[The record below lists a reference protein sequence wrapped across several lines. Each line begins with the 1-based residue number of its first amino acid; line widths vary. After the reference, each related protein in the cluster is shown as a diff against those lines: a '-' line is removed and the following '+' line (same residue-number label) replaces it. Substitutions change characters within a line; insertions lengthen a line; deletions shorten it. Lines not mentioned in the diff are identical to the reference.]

1 MTVVEAWRK
10 YTHRVV
16 VEPKEAGKGDLGRM
30 HDPFQKPMHY
40 CDYGAAPIRAFADG
54 VKWRTQTYRKIKKV
68 WRKDDL
74 LMPKQPF
81 SRELRNAARLG
92 VSEFGRYAGTK
103 KPDEGEEGE
112 GGKGAEAAEGEE
124 GAAKDKEKD
133 PNNRQHPKWSGEAV
147 RLLMYAVE
155 TNLYRKLANAWK
167 ICVHDKRITLS
178 PEDLR
183 LAKDIMQE
191 RIDTRFTKTVE

>member
-1 MTVVEAWRK
+1 MRICWNNPSDTGLKQVLWASS
-10 YTHRVV
+10 
-16 VEPKEAGKGDLGRM
+16 
-30 HDPFQKPMHY
+30 DPN
-40 CDYGAAPIRAFADG
+40 CS
-54 VKWRTQTYRKIKKV
+54 
-68 WRKDDL
+68 L
-74 LMPKQPF
+74 
-81 SRELRNAARLG
+81 ARLSSPQAQLKHTHTRQLAPSQRPRTNQRRLG
-92 VSEFGRYAGTK
+92 GDRPGHFGQLKHLGFWK
-103 KPDEGEEGE
+103 EGDE
-112 GGKGAEAAEGEE
+112 AEAAEGEE
-124 GAAKDKEKD
+124 DPEKKAKDKEKD
-133 PNNRQHPKWSGEAV
+133 PNNRQHPKWSSEAV